1 VSPTPGDD
9 GKYASG
15 TKVTLTATPT
25 PGYGWKN
32 WTGTGKD
39 TSNPAT
45 ITIISD
51 KHVAVSFELRFL
63 LTINNQ
69 AIVGSSKDFTGGSV
83 SVNPAPGT
91 DGRYTR
97 DTITILTATP
107 ASGYRFDRWSG
118 DVSDKV
124 TSVSITMNTNKSI
137 AAYFVKVY
145 TLTTATSPAEGG
157 SLSPGSGTY
166 DEGTSVILTATPASG
181 YRFDRWSGDVS
192 DRVTPVTVTINTDK
206 SITANFIKVYTLTTS
221 VSPAEG
227 GSVSPGSGTYD
238 EGISVILNAIPS
250 TGYVFDHWSGDISDN
265 ITPATIIMDSSKSV
279 TAVFVNTSP

>member
-1 VSPTPGDD
+1 VSPAPGDD
-9 GKYASG
+9 DKYASG

-39 TSNPAT
+39 TSNPAI
-45 ITIISD
+45 ITVSSD
-51 KHVAVSFELRFL
+51 KHVAVTFELRFL

-69 AIVGSSKDFTGGSV
+69 AIVGSSKDFSGGSV

-107 ASGYRFDRWSG
+107 ASAYRFDRWSG

-124 TSVSITMNTNKSI
+124 TSVSITMNANKSI
-137 AAYFVKVY
+137 SASFIKVY
-145 TLTTATSPAEGG
+145 NLATSATPAEGG
-157 SLSPGSGTY
+157 SISPGSGTY
-166 DEGTSVILTATPASG
+166 DEGVSVVLTATPASG
-181 YRFDRWSGDVS
+181 YRFDRWSGDIS
-192 DRVTPVTVTINTDK
+192 DRVTPVTITINTDK

-238 EGISVILNAIPS
+238 EGTSVILNAIPA
-250 TGYVFDHWSGDISDN
+250 TGYAFDHWSGDVSDN
-265 ITPATIIMDSSKSV
+265 ITPADIVMDSSKSV
-279 TAVFVNTSP
+279 TAVFINTSP